1 MPLIEIE
8 LPVPADEA
16 WRHLRE
22 PALIKRWFGWDYDGL
37 EGEIDVIFVQG
48 AQADAETRT
57 ITFGMGDRFE
67 LHGSTLRVFHEGPED
82 GFDDIGEG
90 WISFVQQLRFA
101 LTRHLGEARATHY
114 LSSDTQKPVI
124 AALEEM
130 GGEVW
135 FRSEHQLGLVVAGL
149 DDGLLVAMEK
159 PGAAAH
165 LTLSAYGDAARQ
177 LPLHTARWDG
187 WWAELAS

>member
-1 MPLIEIE
+1 MIVAE
-8 LPVPADEA
+8 LTLPAGPDVV

-37 EGEIDVIFVQG
+37 DGEIDVIFVEG
-48 AQADAETRT
+48 AVADEEART
-57 ITFGMGDRFE
+57 LTFGYGDRFE
-67 LHGSTLRVFHEGPED
+67 LDGSTLCVFHEGPEE

-101 LTRHLGEARATHY
+101 LARHPGEERATHY
-114 LSSDTQKPVI
+114 LSADEPKPVI
-124 AALEEM
+124 AALEAM

-135 FRSEHQLGLVVAGL
+135 FRSEHQIGVVVAGL
-149 DDGLLVAMEK
+149 SDGLLVAMEK

-165 LTLSAYGDAARQ
+165 LTLSAYGDATRE

-187 WWAELAS
+187 WWAELA